1 MLSLCLAIERHSY
14 EMSLDSHMWSLP
26 NPQSLFK
33 LTDNPKTCN
42 PAYKTLYQLWYNKK
56 KLRKKNLLFHLL
68 IFQVNEDV
76 FKESD
81 YPFPQLWQTFGQ
93 LVSCRPPKPA
103 LLFVLHSFHDH
114 NYTTVTYSMIK
125 KRGVLFYHGQ
135 NSRTVGVMIT
145 V

>member
-1 MLSLCLAIERHSY
+1 
-14 EMSLDSHMWSLP
+14 MWSLP

-33 LTDNPKTCN
+33 LTDYPKTCN

-81 YPFPQLWQTFGQ
+81 YPFPQLWQTFGIACP
-93 LVSCRPPKPA
+93 LTRVVGKGDSLCATDKCRIFSILK
-103 LLFVLHSFHDH
+103 LKLHSVCTLGLFRAAA
-114 NYTTVTYSMIK
+114 K
-125 KRGVLFYHGQ
+125 KKGFAPEACIARP
-135 NSRTVGVMIT
+135 
-145 V
+145 